1 MLFLSF
7 SLPMAVA
14 GLLLSLGQP
23 AVMRVAWI
31 LLGITVTAR
40 LLINSMHRKPTES
53 PVWAD
58 LWLLPLR
65 EVLILAVWCGS
76 FVGSRIQW
84 RGTAFDVDTDGIMR

>member
-14 GLLLSLGQP
+14 GTLLSLGQP
-23 AVMRVAWI
+23 AGMRVAWV
-31 LLGITVTAR
+31 LLGVTVTAR
-40 LLINSMHRKPTES
+40 LLSNSMHRKPTES
-53 PVWAD
+53 SLWRD

-65 EVLILAVWCGS
+65 ELLILGVWCGS

-84 RGTAFDVDTDGIMR
+84 RGTAFEVDTDGIMR